1 MNFKVSQ
8 KILLVMCLLSLASIV
23 GFFLTQMQMFFYF
36 VVGFFLIGFVQAYI
50 WYRCPHCKK
59 ALLRHGR
66 AVPQRC
72 PHCHNEIH

>member
-1 MNFKVSQ
+1 MNFRVSQ

-23 GFFLTQMQMFFYF
+23 GYFITQAQMFFYL

-50 WYRCPHCKK
+50 WYRCPRCRKP
-59 ALLRHGR
+59 LMRHGR
-66 AVPQRC
+66 AVPERC